1 MRTSRHLR
9 CHLLLALQARLLL
22 LLLPHRRQ
30 WVGAA
35 ALPCLLRPLV
45 GHLAC
50 LAAGMACWVA
60 GVMPFC

>member
-1 MRTSRHLR
+1 MRTSHHLR
-9 CHLLLALQARLLL
+9 CHLLLVLQARLL

-35 ALPCLLRPLV
+35 ALPCLLRPLA

-60 GVMPFC
+60 EVTPFC